1 MKDEMFERVIDNS
14 RKLRELAGF
23 ALVHAG

>member
-1 MKDEMFERVIDNS
+1 MKDEMFELVIGNS
-14 RKLRELAGF
+14 RKLRELPGF